1 MTPDAETEEFSGRGF
16 LFPNAFSLSRV
27 FITAALGGVVT
38 QTNIEMV
45 RKPLKSFICR
55 SVIAWVLR
63 KVVVTA
69 KYTFFAKGSL
79 R

>member
-38 QTNIEMV
+38 PDKH
-45 RKPLKSFICR
+45 RDGPKR
-55 SVIAWVLR
+55 SLA
-63 KVVVTA
+63 
-69 KYTFFAKGSL
+69 
-79 R
+79 